1 VPDPGP
7 PAECVINISEGDN
20 GEVLGAICR
29 AGADWLLD
37 LHSDPQHNR
46 SVLTLGGPLEEVEDA
61 ARRVVATA
69 VARVDLRSHVGVHP
83 RMGVADVVPF
93 VPLTGAGPDD
103 GPWTQVVEA
112 RNRFARWAGHDLGVP
127 CFLYGPER
135 TLPELRRQAF
145 NPLPP
150 DTGPPRPHPTAGAS
164 AVGARPVMVAYNVW
178 ISDPRRPDPGETD
191 DPVLSVARSIAAEL
205 RGPAVRSLGLEVD
218 AGAQVSFNL
227 IDPASVS
234 VAAVYDAVAERAQ
247 ARGCSVLR
255 GELVG
260 LAPQAMLRAIPTHRW
275 PELDLSEDTTIE
287 CRMADR
293 GLSTI

>member
-1 VPDPGP
+1 VPDHGP
-7 PAECVINISEGDN
+7 LAECVINISEGCD
-20 GEVLGAICR
+20 GEVLGALSR
-29 AGADWLLD
+29 AGAELLLD
-37 LHSDPQHNR
+37 LHSDADHNR
-46 SVLTLGGPLEEVEDA
+46 SVLTLGGPLQAVEDA
-61 ARRVVATA
+61 ARQVVVTA

-93 VPLTGAGPDD
+93 VPLTGVGPDD
-103 GPWTQVVEA
+103 DRWAEVVEA
-112 RNRFARWAGHDLGVP
+112 RNRFAHWAGRDLQVP

-150 DTGPPRPHPTAGAS
+150 DTGPSRPHPTAGAS

-178 ISDPRRPDPGETD
+178 LSDSHRAGGERTY

-205 RGPAVRSLGLEVD
+205 RGPAVRSLGLEVNG
-218 AGAQVSFNL
+218 GAQVSCNL
-227 IDPASVS
+227 IDPAAVS
-234 VAAVYDAVAERAQ
+234 VADVYDAVAVRAQ

-260 LAPQAMLRAIPTHRW
+260 LAPRAMVGAIPTHRW
-275 PELDLSEDTTIE
+275 PELDLSPDTTIE
-287 CRMADR
+287 GRMADL
-293 GLSTI
+293 GLSTT

>member
-1 VPDPGP
+1 VPDHGL
-7 PAECVINISEGDN
+7 PAECVINISEGCD
-20 GEVLGAICR
+20 GEALSAISD
-29 AGADWLLD
+29 AGADLLLD
-37 LHSDPQHNR
+37 LHSDADHNR
-46 SVLTLGGPLEEVEDA
+46 SVLTLGGPLEAVEDA
-61 ARRVVATA
+61 ARQVVAMA

-103 GPWTQVVEA
+103 DRWAQVVEA
-112 RNRFARWAGHDLGVP
+112 RNRFAHWAGQDLLVP

-145 NPLPP
+145 NPLLP
-150 DTGPPRPHPTAGAS
+150 DTGPLRPHPTAGAS

-178 ISDPRRPDPGETD
+178 LSDSPRADGRGMD

-205 RGPAVRSLGLEVD
+205 RGPAVRSLGLEVNG
-218 AGAQVSFNL
+218 GAQVSFNL
-227 IDPASVS
+227 IDPAAVS

-247 ARGCSVLR
+247 ARGGAVLR

-260 LAPQAMLRAIPTHRW
+260 LAPRAMLSAIPTHRW

-287 CRMADR
+287 GRMADL
-293 GLSTI
+293 GLSTT